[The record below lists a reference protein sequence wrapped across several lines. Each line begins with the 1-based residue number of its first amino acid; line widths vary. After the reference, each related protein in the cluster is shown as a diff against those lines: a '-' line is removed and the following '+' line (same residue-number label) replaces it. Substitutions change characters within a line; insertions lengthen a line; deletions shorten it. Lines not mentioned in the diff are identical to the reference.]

1 MDRPLLTVDEL
12 AVVLSASTESVRH
25 MVRRRQI
32 PFIRLGSKTLR
43 FDQNEI
49 AAWLDAKRVDVA

>member
-1 MDRPLLTVDEL
+1 MDRPLLTVAEL
-12 AVVLSASTESVRH
+12 AEFLATTPQSVRH
-25 MVRRRQI
+25 MIHRRQI
-32 PFIRLGSKTLR
+32 PFVRLGARRIR